1 MEAVQLYS
9 AIITQRGK
17 LAANSILQNPAYK
30 ALLNGGFI
38 QERGIIQSVFC
49 DQCDTPHDAEIVFE
63 DEQYGY
69 YCPDLGFIPKARS
82 ELIAVQ
88 ANTDFFISNLAEL
101 LGAKRRKATPVA
113 SDIWRVGVVSSSNS
127 DLVVYFC
134 PTLRDAKDLEAF
146 NNGGHR
152 PPCFSAY
159 RTNPNSRNNPP
170 ITCPIGDQN
179 EQAPE

>member
-113 SDIWRVGVVSSSNS
+113 SDIWRVGVVSSFNS

-146 NNGGHR
+146 RAALGREVSSYLNRAGCAR
-152 PPCFSAY
+152 IA
-159 RTNPNSRNNPP
+159 
-170 ITCPIGDQN
+170 
-179 EQAPE
+179 AL